1 MMMHSTCIWACL
13 AILASLPALAISAQ
27 QIMKPAS
34 ASDEVLRSAEVLQ
47 GALWTD
53 SGNCEVDEEVPRNS
67 QCLLQKK
74 AESLDTAS
82 RKVLGGQ
89 RVEVGVGSGNS
100 KLAFI
105 PTQGK
110 AGMLSAALV
119 DEVCSE
125 DFYSPSQ
132 LETDFHEH
140 AIAWT
145 QDKIGLCSHLGQS
158 AKQWLDQN
166 KAGILTGETTSVF
179 SRLCKKDYPVQLL
192 EPLAGILRDPR
203 FICNDTSEFML
214 YSIEWLLLAD
224 GEVRRAGSVPS
235 KHLFFDAGGSHFS
248 DALSFFT
255 STYQQRGIVFD
266 RIYAWEA
273 KNQTY
278 ENYWIDVPAEVRQF
292 WEPRVTFYNGV
303 PVTAETGDQNNPVE
317 RVYELCS
324 PDDFCAFK
332 LDIDTPLVE
341 LALAQQ
347 LLHSPHKTAASLDE
361 LFFEH
366 HVEGLMEDYGWKYS
380 TNGTYLD
387 SYNLFS
393 ALRHIG
399 VRAHSW
405 I

>member
-1 MMMHSTCIWACL
+1 MIMHSTCIWACL
-13 AILASLPALAISAQ
+13 ALLASLPEFAISAQ
-27 QIMKPAS
+27 QITKPAS
-34 ASDEVLRSAEVLQ
+34 ASDGVLRSADVLQ

-53 SGNCEVDEEVPRNS
+53 SGNCEVDDEVLRNS

-89 RVEVGVGSGNS
+89 RVEAGVRIGTRDWS
-100 KLAFI
+100 AH
-105 PTQGK
+105 GK
-110 AGMLSAALV
+110 AGMLKAALV

-125 DFYSPSQ
+125 DFYQPSQ

-145 QDKIGLCSHLGQS
+145 QDQIGLCSHLGQS
-158 AKQWLDQN
+158 ATQWIDQN
-166 KAGILTGETTSVF
+166 KAGILTGENTSVF
-179 SRLCKKDYPVQLL
+179 SRLCKKGYPVQLL

-203 FICNDTSEFML
+203 FICNDTSMFML
-214 YSIEWLLLAD
+214 LSIEWLVLAD
-224 GEVRRAGSVPS
+224 GEVRRTGSVPS

-248 DALSFFT
+248 DAMRFFT
-255 STYQQRGIVFD
+255 SAYQQRGIVFD

-303 PVTAETGDQNNPVE
+303 PVSAEPGNQNNPVE

-341 LALAQQ
+341 LAITQQ
-347 LLHSPHKTAASLDE
+347 LLNSPHKTAASLDE
-361 LFFEH
+361 FFFEH
-366 HVEGLMEDYGWKYS
+366 HVNGLMEHFGWEGC
-380 TNGTYLD
+380 TNGTFLD

-393 ALRHIG
+393 ALRHMG